1 MMEPVSVG
9 TPLLWAG
16 FAAFML
22 CMLALDLFVLGGK
35 TAHKVS
41 TKEALV
47 WSIVWITLSF
57 IFTGLL
63 WWYLDGTAGR
73 EVANDK
79 ALEFLT
85 GYLIEK
91 SLSVDN
97 VFVFLMIFG
106 FFHVPDE
113 YQRRT
118 LVFGVFGAIIMRAAM
133 ILMGAYLVAKFHWIL
148 YVFGLFLAVTGF
160 KMLIFADKKM
170 NLEKNPVLKWMRRH
184 LRITH
189 EYRGEKF
196 TVTQEGLRWFTPLF
210 LVLMLIEISDVIFA
224 VDSIPAIFAV
234 TRDPFIVFTS
244 NMFAIM
250 GLRALYFLLAHI
262 AGRFHLLK
270 YGLALVLVFVGAKM
284 LVVDIYKVPIGLA
297 LGIVAIIIAA
307 SVAASLAA
315 TRNGNSTEPNL

>member
-1 MMEPVSVG
+1 MEYVSVG

-22 CMLALDLFVLGGK
+22 LMLALDLFVLGGK

-41 TKEALV
+41 TKEALA
-47 WSIVWITLSF
+47 WSIGWITLSF

-73 EVANDK
+73 EAANDK

-97 VFVFLMIFG
+97 VFVFLMIFN

-118 LVFGVFGAIIMRAAM
+118 LVFGVFGAIILRAVM
-133 ILMGAYLVAKFHWIL
+133 ILAGAYLVAKFHWIL
-148 YVFGLFLAVTGF
+148 YVFGLFLFITGF

-170 NLEKNPVLKWMRRH
+170 NLEKNPALK
-184 LRITH
+184 
-189 EYRGEKF
+189 
-196 TVTQEGLRWFTPLF
+196 
-210 LVLMLIEISDVIFA
+210 
-224 VDSIPAIFAV
+224 
-234 TRDPFIVFTS
+234 
-244 NMFAIM
+244 
-250 GLRALYFLLAHI
+250 
-262 AGRFHLLK
+262 
-270 YGLALVLVFVGAKM
+270 
-284 LVVDIYKVPIGLA
+284 
-297 LGIVAIIIAA
+297 
-307 SVAASLAA
+307 
-315 TRNGNSTEPNL
+315 